1 MCLDQKTLLHIKK
14 NPVTQENVMFFTNR
28 INEKLRQIIGG
39 NRVLKSKIVRKN
51 NKNHKQSGQ

>member
-51 NKNHKQSGQ
+51 NKSHKQSGQ

>member
-14 NPVTQENVMFFTNR
+14 NPVTQENAMFFTNR

>member
-51 NKNHKQSGQ
+51 DKNHKQSGQ

>member
-1 MCLDQKTLLHIKK
+1 MSRSK
-14 NPVTQENVMFFTNR
+14 NTFTHQENVMFFTNR